1 MKISVVCTLRNEENN
16 IESLI
21 KDLINQIKKPNE
33 IIFID
38 DDSRDKTWEILNKY
52 ARKYKE
58 IRIFKV
64 SNYNISK
71 NRNFGISKS
80 KGDFILTIDGGCS
93 IRKDYLDSLIR
104 CLKEKNNKEFFGAIT
119 KIPYTNNFEHCY
131 SLLLERTP
139 SLNSLP
145 KGHAFFF
152 KKKLWKDIKG
162 FNENLETAE
171 DTEFIIKA
179 KRINQPP
186 VICSNA
192 IVYWKPRRN
201 LREIFTQFYRYGK
214 GDRKAF
220 ELKNLPIKSKIN
232 LLITIIFPLSILHAL
247 YTSLKMLL
255 KTKKISS
262 FCIGFIMD
270 LTKIYAYSWG
280 LILNNLKYNP
290 SQLSL

>member
-1 MKISVVCTLRNEENN
+1 MKISVISTVKNEGDN
-16 IESLI
+16 IRRLLDSLL
-21 KDLINQIKKPNE
+21 KQTEKPDE
-33 IIFID
+33 IIFVNDSSTDDTKDKILEYKKRMKGLKIID
-38 DDSRDKTWEILNKY
+38 VANS
-52 ARKYKE
+52 
-58 IRIFKV
+58 
-64 SNYNISK
+64 NISK
-71 NRNFGISKS
+71 NRNEGIKNS
-80 KGDFILTIDGGCS
+80 KGSWIASIDGGCY
-93 IRKDYLDSLIR
+93 IKEDYIKNLIL
-104 CLKEKNNKEFFGAIT
+104 CFKKNPKKEFFGAIT

-131 SLLLERTP
+131 SLLLERIP
-139 SLNSLP
+139 SLNYLP

-179 KRINQPP
+179 KRINQTP

-270 LTKIYAYSWG
+270 LTKIYAYSCG
-280 LILNNLKYNP
+280 V
-290 SQLSL
+290 LSIKN

>member
-1 MKISVVCTLRNEENN
+1 MKISVVCTLRNEEDN

-21 KDLINQIKKPNE
+21 KDLIDQIKKPNE

-38 DDSRDKTWEILNKY
+38 DDSKDKTWEILNKY

-64 SNYNISK
+64 NNHNISK

-93 IRKDYLDSLIR
+93 IRKDYLDSLIK
-104 CLKEKNNKEFFGAIT
+104 CLKEKNDKEFFGAIT

-131 SLLLERTP
+131 SLLLERIP
-139 SLNSLP
+139 SFNYLP

-152 KKKLWKDIKG
+152 KKNLWERLSG
-162 FNENLETAE
+162 FNENLKTAE
-171 DTEFIIKA
+171 DTEFIAKA
-179 KRINQPP
+179 KAINKSP
-186 VICSNA
+186 VICKNA
-192 IVYWKPRRN
+192 IIYWKPRRN

-270 LTKIYAYSWG
+270 LTKIYAYSLG
-280 LILNNLKYNP
+280 LISNLTYHN
-290 SQLSL
+290 